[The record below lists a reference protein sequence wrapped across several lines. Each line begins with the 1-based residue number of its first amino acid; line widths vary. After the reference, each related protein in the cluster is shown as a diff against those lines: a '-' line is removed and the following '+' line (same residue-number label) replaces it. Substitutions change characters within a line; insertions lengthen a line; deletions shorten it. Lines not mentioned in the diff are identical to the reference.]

1 MHKIKIESGLHLTK
15 IFKAGIMRN
24 QKSFTLIE
32 LLVVI
37 TVIGML
43 FSIAF
48 VATREA
54 AKKARD
60 EKRISDL
67 KNLQK
72 ALLIYYDKHG
82 YMPINRNP
90 GYGYCDDQPNFLQEL
105 VDDGLISTNPK
116 DPSSPTRRY
125 CYYDYGSGN
134 DKGALLVATLETYTG
149 TTGLPP
155 SCRPWAPGQNWCDQS
170 NNSYYCLCTPY

>member
-1 MHKIKIESGLHLTK
+1 LHKIKIESGLHLTK

-54 AKKARD
+54 AKKD
-60 EKRISDL
+60 KR
-67 KNLQK
+67 
-72 ALLIYYDKHG
+72 
-82 YMPINRNP
+82 
-90 GYGYCDDQPNFLQEL
+90 
-105 VDDGLISTNPK
+105 
-116 DPSSPTRRY
+116 
-125 CYYDYGSGN
+125 
-134 DKGALLVATLETYTG
+134 
-149 TTGLPP
+149 
-155 SCRPWAPGQNWCDQS
+155 
-170 NNSYYCLCTPY
+170 